1 MKKTDLTGYNNQ
13 QVDHL
18 FREVSGKVVAVL
30 TRQFGNHFIE
40 AVVDSVQDAF
50 ESALMKWRF
59 SGIPDN
65 PGAWI
70 LTVARRKLLNRIRK
84 DERNISISI
93 IDHYLEQHMDMYPSE
108 NDIIDSQ
115 LELLLTC
122 VNLPLSQRDRII
134 TTLHILCGFSPGEL
148 ARAMGLHFEAIRKS
162 LYRNKQKLAADT
174 SWHKSHMNEKIKD
187 SAASAIFEVLYAL
200 FNEGYKSSK
209 LNQNMD
215 IALCFEA
222 LRLLKLVM
230 GKYDV
235 KEGHALMSLFYFH
248 LSRFPARIDVRGEWL
263 TLEHQDRS
271 LWDKDLVKAG
281 FKHLD
286 FSRSD
291 GSVSTRYLE
300 AVIAS
305 LHMISPSFDQTPWD
319 KIEALYQRWYFMDG
333 ENTMIRLQAMT
344 AAVYHRPSFS
354 LADEIEELRGALAM
368 DQHYLID
375 ATLAVLYEKMNAS
388 SKQKYHLEQ
397 AIKKCENRW
406 DKSLLEKK
414 FNQEK

>member
-1 MKKTDLTGYNNQ
+1 MKKTDLTGDTNQ

-18 FREVSGKVVAVL
+18 FREVSGKVVAL
-30 TRQFGNHFIE
+30 LARQFGNHLIE
-40 AVVDSVQDAF
+40 SVVDSVQDAF

-84 DERNISISI
+84 DDRSFSMNIA
-93 IDHYLEQHMDMYPSE
+93 DQHLEQNVEIYPSE
-108 NDIIDSQ
+108 SVVIDSQ
-115 LELLLTC
+115 LELLLAC

-134 TTLHILCGFSPGEL
+134 TTLHILCGFSTGEL
-148 ARAMGLHFEAIRKS
+148 AKAMGLHFEAVRKN

-174 SWHKSHMNEKIKD
+174 SWHMTRTFETLKD
-187 SAASAIFEVLYAL
+187 SAASAIFDVLYAL

-209 LNQNMD
+209 LNQNLD
-215 IALCFEA
+215 IALCYEA

-230 GKYDV
+230 GKYEV
-235 KEGHALMSLFYFH
+235 SEGHALMALFYFH
-248 LSRFPARIDVRGEWL
+248 LSRFPARIDARGEWL

-271 LWDKDLVKAG
+271 LWDQDLMKAG

-286 FSRSD
+286 LSRSD
-291 GSVSTRYLE
+291 GSDNTRILE

-305 LHMISPSFDQTPWD
+305 LHIISPSFDQTPWD
-319 KIEALYQRWYFMDG
+319 KIEALYKRWYFMDG
-333 ENTMIRLQAMT
+333 ENSMIQLQALT
-344 AAVYHRPSFS
+344 AAIYHRPSFS
-354 LADEIEELRGALAM
+354 LAEDIEKLRGALAT
-368 DQHYLID
+368 DQQYLID
-375 ATLAVLYEKMNAS
+375 ATLAALFEKMNAS

-406 DKSLLEKK
+406 DKNLLEKK
-414 FNQEK
+414 FNQKK